1 VADEIKEL
9 IEQQGKAFAE
19 FKAANDAMQTEVKR
33 LGSADVVLTEKVEKL
48 NGALTTLSD
57 AIETATKAEKLRA
70 EQFDEMERK
79 LGRLDTGKRG
89 DDDTVIDV
97 KSFQGH
103 RMSRGLQGEVT
114 EAEAV
119 EYQKAFGR
127 FLRKGEGF
135 SDAERKAMSVG
146 SDPDGGFL
154 VTPDM
159 SGRTVTRIFDT
170 SDMRRFANSQTIGTD
185 ALEGSK
191 DLNEAS
197 AGWVGESDTRSVT
210 STPQVGTWRIPT
222 FEQYAMPDAT
232 QKMLDDANMDVEAWL
247 AGKVADKFQR
257 LENAAFVVGTGVNQP
272 RGFATYS
279 TAATADGSRTWGVF
293 EHIATGTS
301 GDFTSGV
308 TQADCLFN
316 IIHRTKPMYL
326 QNGTWFMPRLLT
338 ADIRKM
344 KDTTGQYLWQPS
356 MQKGEP
362 DMLLGYPLA
371 KFEDM
376 AAKAAGSLSIA
387 FGDMRATYQIVD
399 RAGIR
404 VLRDPYTAKPFVRFY
419 TTRRVGG
426 DVIHFEALKFV
437 KFAAS

>member
-257 LENAAFVVGTGVNQP
+257 IENAAFVVGTGVNQP